1 MLNFSSYATFSKI
14 INVRMELL
22 NDGGFEYRVALAAG
36 MVGPLSSLISTP
48 FELVKIQMQ
57 LNRIATGAS
66 NTVYKNSLH
75 AAYDIVTRHGIQRLY
90 TGHAVNTLREIVFL
104 STYFTTYEHIKTK
117 LLSFIQSHSL
127 SVPIAGGISGAFG
140 WFVSFPLDAIKGNI
154 QGRQL
159 DSSTAQKSSYE
170 IAKLLMQQKG
180 IRGLYSGLLPSVTRA
195 FLVSSTRFSAYEAT
209 LWLLQ
214 QEKL

>member
-1 MLNFSSYATFSKI
+1 MLNFSSYATFSKVV
-14 INVRMELL
+14 NVRAELL
-22 NDGGFEYRVALAAG
+22 SEGRFEYRVAAAAG

-57 LNRIATGAS
+57 LNRISTGTS
-66 NTVYKNSLH
+66 NIVYRNSVH
-75 AAYDIVTRHGIQRLY
+75 AAYDITTRHGIQRLY

-104 STYFTTYEHIKTK
+104 STYFTTYEHIKTT
-117 LLSFIQSHSL
+117 LLAYIKTHSL

-159 DSSTAQKSSYE
+159 GSGTRQRTSYE
-170 IAKLLMQQKG
+170 VAMQLLQQKG
-180 IRGLYSGLLPSVTRA
+180 VQGLYSGLLPSITRA
-195 FLVSSTRFSAYEAT
+195 FLVSSTRFSAYETT

-214 QEKL
+214 HEK